1 MKLSPFLAVLVLA
14 ACAHPQPVPPTPA
27 AAPATA
33 EAAPPPVA
41 AAPAAAAEPAEFLPV
56 RGDGPP
62 PLSLDRPLTR
72 IALGSCSEETAP
84 IPILAA
90 VAAFRPDLFLYV
102 GDNVYGD
109 AVSGDMKLPEL
120 RKAYADLSMNA
131 HFSAFNMAFPI
142 LATWDDHDYGLN
154 DAGADFPAR
163 EVSERVFETF
173 WRDAALG
180 GGRPGVYGAR
190 TYGPPGYRVQVILLD
205 TRFFRS
211 ALRRSET
218 PNASGYRP
226 YLADR
231 DPAKTML
238 GEAQWAWL
246 ADELKKPAE
255 IRLVASSIQV
265 LADGHPFERWG
276 TLPRERDRLE
286 RTIARS
292 GARGVVLLSGDRHVG
307 ALYRRSTSVPYPL
320 HELTASSLNLA
331 TPRASPEASVGQ
343 IGAVVTAAN
352 FGAVE
357 IDWPGRALTLSVRGM
372 DGAPER
378 RLAIPF
384 ARLGLPAR
392 PSP

>member
-1 MKLSPFLAVLVLA
+1 MKPAAFLAVLMLA
-14 ACAHPQPVPPTPA
+14 GCAHPEPAPAPPASLPASSPA
-27 AAPATA
+27 AAVETPAVT
-33 EAAPPPVA
+33 V
-41 AAPAAAAEPAEFLPV
+41 AAEPAEFLPV

-62 PLSLDRPLTR
+62 PLPLDRPLTR

-90 VAAFRPDLFLYV
+90 VAQFRPDLFLYV

-109 AVSGDMKLPEL
+109 AESGDMKLPEL

-190 TYGPPGYRVQVILLD
+190 IYGPPGYRVQVILLD

-211 ALRRSET
+211 PLRRSET
-218 PNASGYRP
+218 PNAAGYKP
-226 YLADR
+226 YLADP

-246 ADELKKPAE
+246 AGELRKPAE
-255 IRLVASSIQV
+255 IRLVVSSIQV

-276 TLPRERDRLE
+276 ALPREQDRLE
-286 RTIARS
+286 RTIAQT
-292 GARGVVLLSGDRHVG
+292 GAKGVVLLSGDRHLG
-307 ALYRRSTSVPYPL
+307 AIYRRAASTGYPL

-331 TPRASPEASVGQ
+331 TPRVSPEASSGQ
-343 IGAVVTAAN
+343 VGAVVTHEN

-357 IDWPGRALTLSVRGM
+357 IDWPRETLTLSVRVA
-372 DGAPER
+372 DGSPER
-378 RLAIPF
+378 RLTIPF
-384 ARLGLPAR
+384 RRLGLASR
-392 PSP
+392 AG